1 MDKTICPN
9 CTGETVV
16 DGYCHN
22 CGAGT
27 KPEVEEDLA
36 QSSVEVLEKDASIA
50 NEEKE

>member
-1 MDKTICPN
+1 MEKSICPA

-27 KPEVEEDLA
+27 KPEVEEDTA
-36 QSSVEVLEKDASIA
+36 PVVVE
-50 NEEKE
+50 EEVSAEQTPEEII